1 MNITDKNT
9 LKSWFLRGM
18 KPLET
23 QFAAWIDA
31 YWHKSEQIPTSSIN
45 GLEATLNSKAE
56 TTDLQAHRDDRANP
70 HQVDKTQ
77 VGLSNAD
84 NTADANKPLSF
95 PQREA
100 MDEMRNDLETK
111 INKHIKNVAYDTATA
126 TFTFTFEDDTTAEI
140 DTPIEHAVK
149 SGHFDP
155 VANELILVLISGE
168 EIHIPAARL
177 AFKDSVN
184 LSATTSATTITIT
197 NDCGTSAVIP
207 AATTTTAGAM
217 TATDR
222 TKMTQLFDGTMLDSR
237 NPQGYH
243 RHNYLEM
250 QDLPPI
256 ISLPAA
262 NYQEFKNAII
272 KLQPEITKGKYGE
285 IVQTGDWTIDDNN
298 IYDLTGI
305 ALIRQEGAI
314 IVTFGPLKV
323 STRTNKLLL
332 NDLYF
337 YSRIESNPS
346 ATENAKSLYIKT
358 TLPTDIF
365 INNATFFYTRGQN
378 IEIDNGS
385 AVANLIMDKYRNGV
399 SGQRIAEPLR
409 VKYLNQA
416 YPYVIMK
423 NYLPTAVGNLQVEVS
438 YSNYTELPS
447 FCTDGS
453 CNFINL
459 KSPAKVTVLQSNFT
473 DTNPAGLVPAPA
485 TAQKTQYHILNALGE
500 WVDIRTLTSGI

>member
-45 GLEATLNSKAE
+45 GLESTLNSKAE
-56 TTDLQAHRDDRANP
+56 TTDLQAHRNDRANP

-184 LSATTSATTITIT
+184 LSATTSATTLTIS

-256 ISLPAA
+256 VSLPAA
-262 NYQEFKNAII
+262 SYQEFKNAIL

-285 IVQTGDWTIDDNN
+285 IVQTGDWTITDD
-298 IYDLTGI
+298 ILHDVTGI
-305 ALIRQEGAI
+305 SLARQTGF
-314 IVTFGPLKV
+314 VFVNQKPLK
-323 STRTNKLLL
+323 LL
-332 NDLYF
+332 NRTSVLNLFDLYF
-337 YSRIESNPS
+337 QGGNFSDPNGSIQ
-346 ATENAKSLYIKT
+346 SLYIKT
-358 TLPTDIF
+358 TVSIDIF
-365 INNATFFYTRGQN
+365 LNNLTFMAANGTH

-385 AVANLIMDKYRNGV
+385 VNANTYIDKIRNYAGESIPTKPIIIKYKNNVNTTV
-399 SGQRIAEPLR
+399 SCINISSSVNKNIEVIASTSKEIL
-409 VKYLNQA
+409 L
-416 YPYVIMK
+416 
-423 NYLPTAVGNLQVEVS
+423 
-438 YSNYTELPS
+438 YTD
-447 FCTDGS
+447 CS
-453 CNFINL
+453 CEFINPPQRS
-459 KSPAKVTVLQSNFT
+459 KIGVLQSNFT
-473 DTNPAGLVPAPA
+473 GKNPAGLVPTPA

>member
-56 TTDLQAHRDDRANP
+56 TTDLQAHRNDRANP

-168 EIHIPAARL
+168 EIRIPAARL

-184 LSATTSATTITIT
+184 LSATTSATTLTIS

-262 NYQEFKNAII
+262 NYQEFKNAIV

-285 IVQTGDWTIDDNN
+285 IVQTGDWTITDD
-298 IYDLTGI
+298 ILHDVTGI
-305 ALIRQEGAI
+305 SLVRQTGI
-314 IVTFGPLKV
+314 IWVNRKPLK
-323 STRTNKLLL
+323 LL
-332 NDLYF
+332 NKTSVLNLFDLYF
-337 YSRIESNPS
+337 QGGNYSEHNNNIQ
-346 ATENAKSLYIKT
+346 SLYIKAT
-358 TLPTDIF
+358 RSIDIF
-365 INNATFFYTRGQN
+365 LNNLTFFYANGTH
-378 IEIDNGS
+378 IEIDNGVID
-385 AVANLIMDKYRNGV
+385 AIDANIYIDKIRNSVGGGFPIESFKINCKNNAKPNV
-399 SGQRIAEPLR
+399 SI
-409 VKYLNQA
+409 LNLLA
-416 YPYVIMK
+416 S
-423 NYLPTAVGNLQVEVS
+423 GNNNVEVTAN
-438 YSNYTELPS
+438 SNRGISLS
-447 FCTDGS
+447 SDCS
-453 CNFINL
+453 CEFINL
-459 KSPAKVTVLQSNFT
+459 LPTTKISVMQSNFT
-473 DTNPAGLVPAPA
+473 GKNPAGLVPTPA